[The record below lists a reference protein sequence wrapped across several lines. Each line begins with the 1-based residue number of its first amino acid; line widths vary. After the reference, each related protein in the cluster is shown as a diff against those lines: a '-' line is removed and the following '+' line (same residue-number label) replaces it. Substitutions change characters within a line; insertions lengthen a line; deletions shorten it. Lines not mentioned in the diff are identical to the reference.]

1 MIQNAVIPDIVL
13 MVNVKEQK
21 DGKYHYLKP
30 FGLSGYASG
39 YDLTASATPR
49 TALSWSPDK
58 TAISLMPSWFNRS
71 TVETATGVDGRDKLN
86 QKWSFTLFKTF
97 RTHSAWQPSN
107 SEWYLYFE

>member
-1 MIQNAVIPDIVL
+1 

-39 YDLTASATPR
+39 YDLTALATPR

-58 TAISLMPSWFNRS
+58 TAISLMPS
-71 TVETATGVDGRDKLN
+71 
-86 QKWSFTLFKTF
+86 
-97 RTHSAWQPSN
+97 
-107 SEWYLYFE
+107 